1 MSSRWGVYSI
11 QGKRS
16 DGSHTTATDPAAT
29 RWFIRWRVDGN
40 PHKRTF
46 ARKGHARTFHERLVR
61 AQVLGL
67 PADPRGWPAD
77 PTLGHAPDT
86 EPVAPAGLTVE
97 EYCRT
102 VWWPIHGPRLEDKN
116 RLGHRRNMEVAIRLL
131 RYTTGDDRRTVGQ
144 RPDDSIVLGDLR
156 ADDCKRAI
164 IARSNF
170 NDRTAAAN
178 RRRLA
183 TANGGEP
190 RDLPAELASPG
201 TVRAFYVTLNMIMR
215 SALASGHLAA
225 DVMAGCGSL
234 APRPRPERLT
244 DRLLP
249 SVHEVFDLADA
260 IATLGPRMTDGFPR
274 GERFRT
280 LVLCAGTAGG
290 RPGELVAHRPDDIDW
305 SGTGALTFRKTEAA
319 VYDSLTAQSGR
330 RERPLKHREK
340 GESRHV
346 PLLIEVRDALQLHHQ
361 RGYTTLDRTWT
372 SPTGTAH
379 LDWGN
384 ITDNYW
390 RQACHQVFAGTA
402 KAHLASMPPK
412 SLRKTAITFWL
423 ESGISTALAA
433 EWAGHS
439 EEVCRQYY
447 AGRTTS
453 TFEKEAGLL
462 ARDFGAGIMNDSDAH

>member
-1 MSSRWGVYSI
+1 MSSRWGVYSL

-16 DGSHTTATDPAAT
+16 DGSHTTVTDPTAT
-29 RWFIRWRVDGN
+29 RWFIRWRVDGSA
-40 PHKRTF
+40 HKRTF
-46 ARKGHARTFHERLVR
+46 ARKGHARTFHEQLVR

-67 PADPRGWPAD
+67 PADARGWPAD
-77 PTLGHAPDT
+77 PTLGHVPAS

-102 VWWPIHGPRLEDKN
+102 VWWPIHGPSLEDKN

-131 RYTTGDDRRTVGQ
+131 RYTAGDDRRTVGR

-183 TANGGEP
+183 TATEGEP
-190 RDLPAELASPG
+190 LDLPAELASPG
-201 TVRAFYVTLNMIMR
+201 TVRAFYVTLNMILR
-215 SALASGHLAA
+215 SARASGHLAA
-225 DVMAGCGSL
+225 DAMAGCAPL

-260 IATLGPRMTDGFPR
+260 IATLGPRMSDGFPR

-290 RPGELVAHRPDDIDW
+290 RPGELVAHRPVDIDW
-305 SGTGALTFRKTEAA
+305 SGTGALTFRNTEAA
-319 VYDSLTAQSGR
+319 VYDRLTAASGR
-330 RERPLKHREK
+330 RERPLKHRDP
-340 GESRHV
+340 GELRQV
-346 PLLIEVRDALQLHHQ
+346 PLLAEVRDALRLHVE
-361 RGYTTLDRTWT
+361 RGYTTQERTWT
-372 SPTGTAH
+372 SPTGAGH

-384 ITDNYW
+384 LKGTYW
-390 RQACHQVFAGTA
+390 LEACRRVFAGTA
-402 KAHLASMPPK
+402 KQRLATMPPK
-412 SLRKTAITFWL
+412 TLRKAAITFWL
-423 ESGISTALAA
+423 DAGISTALAA
-433 EWAGHS
+433 EWAGHT
-439 EEVCRQYY
+439 EEVLRLYY
-447 AGRTTS
+447 AGRAAP
-453 TFEKEAGLL
+453 TFAKEAALL
-462 ARDFGAGIMNDSDAH
+462 AQGRQSSS